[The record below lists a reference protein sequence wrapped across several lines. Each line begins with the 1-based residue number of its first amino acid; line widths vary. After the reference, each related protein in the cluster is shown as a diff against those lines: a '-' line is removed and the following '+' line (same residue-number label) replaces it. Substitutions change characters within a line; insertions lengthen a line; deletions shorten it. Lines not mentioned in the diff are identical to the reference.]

1 MGPAAQGHAC
11 RQGPSSN
18 VSPGAKHRRQRGLGS
33 DGRQGPYA
41 SPDSWHHARRS
52 GVSAYTSVMSSPCH
66 LVPDVNRIPFTHT
79 AKQLPCPQSVLCS
92 GCARGAGFPSTP
104 IQSCLVSLSPSC
116 QLLHISGESASAP
129 RCPAPAPGSLPS
141 CSGPR
146 LPLYSCHRETGT
158 GLTARPRGR
167 WSMLFH
173 QPPTRPRSLHSRV
186 YLLHTYYVPGTVAD
200 RYTLPSPSS
209 NLSKRAS

>member
-1 MGPAAQGHAC
+1 MLCP
-11 RQGPSSN
+11 
-18 VSPGAKHRRQRGLGS
+18 
-33 DGRQGPYA
+33 
-41 SPDSWHHARRS
+41 
-52 GVSAYTSVMSSPCH
+52 H

-173 QPPTRPRSLHSRV
+173 QLPTRPRSSHSRV

-200 RYTLPSPSS
+200 RYTLPSPRS